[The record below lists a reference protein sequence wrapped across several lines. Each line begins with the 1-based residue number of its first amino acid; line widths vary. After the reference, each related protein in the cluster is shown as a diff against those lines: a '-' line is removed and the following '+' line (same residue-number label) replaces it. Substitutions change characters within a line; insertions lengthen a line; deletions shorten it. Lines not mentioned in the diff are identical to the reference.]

1 MPRAVRSS
9 KKTTAGPTNGNAE
22 SSVKKPSLSTM
33 PNPENSNGSD
43 NLEQEVRRRAYE
55 LYEQRGRQDGMAE
68 EDWLRAE
75 AEVLGRSHGTRT
87 A

>member
-9 KKTTAGPTNGNAE
+9 KKTATGPTNGNAE
-22 SSVKKPSLSTM
+22 SSAKKPSVTTM
-33 PNPENSNGSD
+33 PSPGNSHGFENM
-43 NLEQEVRRRAYE
+43 EEEVRRRAYE

-75 AEVLGRSHGTRT
+75 AEVLGRSRGTRT

>member
-9 KKTTAGPTNGNAE
+9 KKSTADPTNGNAE
-22 SSVKKPSLSTM
+22 SSAKKPSMSTA
-33 PNPENSNGSD
+33 PNSGNGQ
-43 NLEQEVRRRAYE
+43 NVEEEVRRRAYE

-75 AEVLGRSHGTRT
+75 AEVQGRARGTRT